1 MLIQT
6 CCKYFSKNIIWWW
19 CLGCCSMVPTSR
31 FIYTPV
37 KDLKRLAPGWL
48 WQSKAS
54 ISDAGVCIHTHLIR
68 KKKDLVALAFFDL
81 CLPGTG
87 SHGYERTAFP
97 DAEFFQP
104 KKDNKQKVL
113 RTKGNKKQ
121 PTHSDYFRT
130 LKVSSDR
137 WLQVRRTTVSAV
149 VPEPSAPPPL
159 NRSAM
164 TKPIPKTQ
172 YTE

>member
-1 MLIQT
+1 
-6 CCKYFSKNIIWWW
+6 
-19 CLGCCSMVPTSR
+19 MVSGLL
-31 FIYTPV
+31 FNGSNLEIYIYTPV

-137 WLQVRRTTVSAV
+137 WLQVRRTTVSAM
-149 VPEPSAPPPL
+149 VPEPFAPPPL
-159 NRSAM
+159 NRSAI